1 MSTAPM
7 SGAEPA
13 RSSTRRRRRWAIGT
27 PLVWIPTRATRERAG
42 LATSMSCAIGES
54 VRRIASAS
62 SRILPAGA
70 STALTTQAGS
80 TGCGQA
86 GASDSFPA
94 SLDRV
99 KGVRLR
105 GTLDASPD
113 GVPEARPL
121 PCVEV
126 ARTGSPVEA
135 ELAGAAFQQAILLL
149 GLADDVFGLGH
160 RLDRIL
166 RFFDRVFRNRDRHR
180 VVFAVADLGVDPRRA
195 ENPLDLFGLRDV
207 AGDRDLD
214 HVRHSCA
221 DDTASGSR
229 RWSAPPLTS

>member
-1 MSTAPM
+1 M
-7 SGAEPA
+7 
-13 RSSTRRRRRWAIGT
+13 I
-27 PLVWIPTRATRERAG
+27 
-42 LATSMSCAIGES
+42 SCAIRER
-54 VRRIASAS
+54 VRRSASAS

-70 STALTTQAGS
+70 STALTTRARS

-113 GVPEARPL
+113 GVPDAGPL

-135 ELAGAAFQQAILLL
+135 ELAGAAFQQVCSHDRSEPLPVPPREKCLVTTAVLFANKRL
-149 GLADDVFGLGH
+149 G
-160 RLDRIL
+160 
-166 RFFDRVFRNRDRHR
+166 
-180 VVFAVADLGVDPRRA
+180 P
-195 ENPLDLFGLRDV
+195 
-207 AGDRDLD
+207 
-214 HVRHSCA
+214 
-221 DDTASGSR
+221 
-229 RWSAPPLTS
+229 